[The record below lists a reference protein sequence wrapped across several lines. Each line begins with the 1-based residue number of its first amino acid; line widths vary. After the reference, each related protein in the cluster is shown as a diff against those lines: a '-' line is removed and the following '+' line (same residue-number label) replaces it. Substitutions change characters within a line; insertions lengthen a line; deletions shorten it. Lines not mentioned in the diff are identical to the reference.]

1 MSKLSEVIVD
11 DSNVLKPS
19 ILTEIKKVFNGI
31 ESPPVLDDLVDPPV
45 RDTRTEKYEHRN
57 MESDEKETETE
68 TETLNKYSFGILSM
82 VLLLCLISAVSVSSV
97 KVVKPL
103 LSNEFLFY
111 LIQPIMLFLVVLL
124 SLRIKC

>member
-11 DSNVLKPS
+11 DSSALKPIIIS
-19 ILTEIKKVFNGI
+19 EIKKVFNGI
-31 ESPPVLDDLVDPPV
+31 ESPPVLDDLDPPV
-45 RDTRTEKYEHRN
+45 RDTRTEKYEHKN
-57 MESDEKETETE
+57 MEPDETETE

-97 KVVKPL
+97 KVVKPM

-124 SLRIKC
+124 SLHIKC